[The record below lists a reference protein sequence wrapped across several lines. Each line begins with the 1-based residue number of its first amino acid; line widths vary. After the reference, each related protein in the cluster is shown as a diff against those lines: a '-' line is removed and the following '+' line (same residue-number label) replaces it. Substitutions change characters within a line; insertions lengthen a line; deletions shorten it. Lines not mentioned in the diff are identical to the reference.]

1 MKSMDG
7 KGISSMPIQEGTA
20 KGNEISY
27 PDLHIEAN
35 YLVRFLKW
43 ANVKSPLKKWIFIF
57 FAGWLIPCA
66 LSYYDGVLFPTSD
79 INNACFLFDLTMLS
93 FFLIGIP
100 IIVIAEPKVTSSLN
114 YILKYGIKN
123 RVFTIPSEK
132 LKELVEKINCNSKS
146 FKLHLVVIFCA
157 YVLTALWM
165 TTIITDNITTWHG
178 EVQTPRAIMIT
189 TPALYLCLFPLPAAL
204 YIFLW
209 WGFKY
214 FLFLRLLHNI
224 TKYEIRVSPLHPDR
238 CGGLSF
244 FGRASLAWGFIIL
257 AVGFCVVLDLIN
269 YVSIQGANATRWD
282 LMAKMAAYLVLGPA
296 FLFTQN
302 LFFTRHLYT
311 AKRKFLNELLELGAI
326 RSDNRYE
333 RITKGLLE
341 KEETSEKKFQYQHV
355 EMLDIEHAYKIVR
368 SMRLWPFDLGM
379 LTKYTLMVSTPL
391 ISLILP
397 HIPDWVERFKPIIRS
412 ILKP

>member
-7 KGISSMPIQEGTA
+7 KGISSMPIQEGIA
-20 KGNEISY
+20 KGNEISC

-35 YLVRFLKW
+35 YLIRFLKW
-43 ANVKSPLKKWIFIF
+43 AKVKGPLKEWIFIF
-57 FAGWLIPCA
+57 FAGWIIPCA

-79 INNACFLFDLTMLS
+79 IGTRCFLFDLTMLS

-100 IIVIAEPKVTSSLN
+100 IIVIAEPKVTSSLS

-132 LKELVEKINCNSKS
+132 LKELVEEINCKAKS

-157 YVLTALWM
+157 YALTALWM
-165 TTIITDNITTWHG
+165 ITILTDNIPTWHG
-178 EVQTPRAIMIT
+178 VVQTPRASMIT
-189 TPALYLCLFPLPAAL
+189 TSALYVCLFSYPAAL
-204 YIFLW
+204 YIFILW
-209 WGFKY
+209 GLRYY
-214 FLFLRLLHNI
+214 FYLRLIRNI
-224 TKYEIRVSPLHPDR
+224 TKYDIRVSPLHPDR

-244 FGRASLAWGFIIL
+244 FGRASSAGGLIIL
-257 AVGFCVVLDLIN
+257 AVGFCVVFDIIN
-269 YVSIQGANATRWD
+269 SVSIQGAKATRWD
-282 LMAKMAAYLVLGPA
+282 LMAKMVAYLVLGPA

-326 RSDNRYE
+326 SSDNLYKK
-333 RITKGLLE
+333 ITKGLLE
-341 KEETSEKKFQYQHV
+341 KEETIEKKFQDKYN
-355 EMLDIEHAYKIVR
+355 EMSDIEHAYKTVR
-368 SMRLWPFDLGM
+368 SMRLWPFDLGT

-391 ISLILP
+391 MSLILP
-397 HIPDWVERFKPIIRS
+397 HIPDWVERFKPIIRR